1 MKRFLI
7 LLSAVAFILSGCS
20 PKLTNSTSAESIP
33 AVHPDYAVIY
43 FYRTGNFVKTPYDVH
58 LGTDVVYR
66 SRNNS
71 KAAVKVDKP
80 GRYEIWGK
88 TETRESLTLDI
99 EMGKDYYVRTF
110 VHMGVAIWRP
120 SIELIPADKAQT
132 DWNSIR

>member
-1 MKRFLI
+1 M
-7 LLSAVAFILSGCS
+7 
-20 PKLTNSTSAESIP
+20 
-33 AVHPDYAVIY
+33 
-43 FYRTGNFVKTPYDVH
+43 
-58 LGTDVVYR
+58 VYR

-120 SIELIPADKAQT
+120 SIELVPADIAQT